1 MHAREK
7 KSCRLKNRSSAVPTK
22 TRSRGSPRSRPGR
35 ASTAPCA
42 AHASTMSGKK
52 MMDEMEGHMDEAAY
66 HQMDGMGDEDV
77 MEDAE

>member
-1 MHAREK
+1 MMHAREK

-52 MMDEMEGHMDEAAY
+52 MMDEMEAMAKKYNPFKVRHPRGVDL
-66 HQMDGMGDEDV
+66 V
-77 MEDAE
+77 K